1 MAKKPKR
8 SSQADEY
15 AEWRT
20 FACFAVGAN
29 GETHDYPSVDAAADD
44 LDLNPDDIVNAML
57 TGGSVN
63 GLEFGWVL

>member
-29 GETHDYPSVDAAADD
+29 GETHDYQSVDAAADD